1 MDPAVLVRA
10 CAAGNADAWRDF
22 IQEYQPWLSFV
33 ARRSLPGAASEAD
46 DVVAEV
52 LRKLLED
59 DRALLKKFRAPFNLK
74 AWLAVIVRRTA
85 TRLLERRRPGGPPAE
100 EPEAPSPASFTALD
114 NLLAELPAE
123 DRLILQLFYGE
134 EASYDE
140 IAAIVGVPVNTLGK
154 RKFRA
159 IQALRQLARRKNF
172 KIMPDSR
179 APGGVP
185 LTEQT
190 PEPK

>member
-1 MDPAVLVRA
+1 MDPSALVRA
-10 CAAGNADAWRDF
+10 CASGDAEAWRRF
-22 IQEYQPWLSFV
+22 IQEYQTWLSFV
-33 ARRSLPGAASEAD
+33 ARRSLPGAAAEAD

-59 DRALLKKFRAPFNLK
+59 DRALLRKFRAPFNLK

-85 TRLLERRRPGGPPAE
+85 SRHLERRRPSGAPSE
-100 EPEAPSPASFTALD
+100 EAAAPSPASYTALE
-114 NLLAELPAE
+114 NLLVELPPE

-134 EASYDE
+134 EASYEE

-159 IQALRQLARRKNF
+159 IQALRQIARRKNF
-172 KIMPDSR
+172 RIMPDSGTR
-179 APGGVP
+179 GGIP